1 MARKEALAG
10 IPPPMEPPHNHNFRC
25 VQASAR
31 RRIPRATSISHR
43 GRTYRRHPPF
53 IYQPQAGGSG
63 VGALIAMAVIAA
75 LEKAAP
81 NYMPLARQAN
91 SSAINTPHQG
101 LPAGPHIALYRTDTK
116 DF

>member
-31 RRIPRATSISHR
+31 RRIPRATSIQHR
-43 GRTYRRHPPF
+43 DRTYRRHPPF

-81 NYMPLARQAN
+81 NYMPLARYAIDRLQLSDRDLSWVHPDYEQEFKRSLN
-91 SSAINTPHQG
+91 S
-101 LPAGPHIALYRTDTK
+101 
-116 DF
+116 